1 MRMEFRRLATGAMIP
16 GIGFGTWKLTGDAA
30 PDAVAHAIRCG
41 YRLIDTAAAYGNEA
55 GVGEGIARSGVP
67 RGELFVEGKLW
78 NAERTREKAV
88 HACKATL
95 SNLGLDYLDLY
106 LMHWPASPAVHENW
120 REINLDAWRGM
131 EQLYRDGLVRAIGV
145 CNFKPH
151 HLEALMEHAEIPPSV
166 DQIEYHP
173 GLTQPETL
181 KFCSEHGILVEAWS
195 PLGSGKMLKKEI
207 LKQYAAK
214 YGRSV
219 AQLLLR
225 WCVQNG
231 VVPLPRSKTPERI
244 EDNLRTFDF
253 EISPED
259 IAALG
264 ALEDLGWSGID
275 PDEITLF
282 G

>member
-1 MRMEFRRLATGAMIP
+1 MQMGFRLDTGAMIP
-16 GIGFGTWKLTGDAA
+16 AIGFGTWKLTGEAA
-30 PDAVAHAIRCG
+30 PQAVAHAIGCG
-41 YRLIDTAAAYGNEA
+41 YRLIDTAAAYGNEE
-55 GVGEGIARSGVP
+55 GVGEGIARSGAP

-78 NAERTREKAV
+78 NAERTREKAIQ
-88 HACKATL
+88 ACQTTL
-95 SNLGLDYLDLY
+95 TNLGLKYLDLY

-145 CNFKPH
+145 CNFRPH
-151 HLEALMEHAEIPPSV
+151 HLEALIERAEIAPSV
-166 DQIEYHP
+166 NQIEYHP
-173 GLTQPETL
+173 GLTQRETL
-181 KFCSEHGILVEAWS
+181 AFCRACGILVEAWS
-195 PLGSGKMLKKEI
+195 PLGSGKMLKKEN
-207 LKQYAAK
+207 LKQYADK

-219 AQLLLR
+219 AQLLIR
-225 WCVQNG
+225 WCLQNR

-244 EDNLRTFDF
+244 EDNLRVFDF

-259 IAALG
+259 MEALG
-264 ALEDLGWSGID
+264 ALEDLGWSGLD

>member
-1 MRMEFRRLATGAMIP
+1 MSMVECRLETGIQIP
-16 GIGFGTWKLTGDAA
+16 RIGFGTWKLNGDAA
-30 PDAVAHAIRCG
+30 PDAVAHAIRSG
-41 YRLIDTAAAYGNEA
+41 YRLIDTAAAYENEEM
-55 GVGEGIARSGVP
+55 VGEGIARAGAP

-78 NAERTREKAV
+78 NTERTQDKAV
-88 HACKATL
+88 AACKDTL
-95 SNLGLDYLDLY
+95 QKLGLEYLDLY

-131 EQLYRDGLVRAIGV
+131 EQLHQEGCVRAIGV

-151 HLEALMEHAEIPPSV
+151 HLEALMERAEILPTV

-173 GLTQPETL
+173 GLAQVETVE
-181 KFCSEHGILVEAWS
+181 FCRAHGILIEAWS

-219 AQLLLR
+219 AQVLLR

-231 VVPLPRSKTPERI
+231 VIPLPRSKTPERI
-244 EDNLRTFDF
+244 GDNLRVFDF
-253 EISPED
+253 ELSPED
-259 IAALG
+259 MEAL
-264 ALEDLGWSGID
+264 ATQDLGWSGID
-275 PDEITLF
+275 PDEIMLF

>member
-1 MRMEFRRLATGAMIP
+1 METYRLATGALIP
-16 GIGFGTWKLTGDAA
+16 GIGFGTWKLNGDTAA
-30 PDAVAHAIRCG
+30 DAVAEAIRCG
-41 YRLIDTAAAYGNEA
+41 YRLIDTAQAYGNEEA
-55 GVGEGIARSGVP
+55 VGRSIARSGAP

-78 NAERTREKAV
+78 NTERTREKAV
-88 HACKATL
+88 AACKATL
-95 SNLGLDYLDLY
+95 SNLGLDELDLY

-131 EQLYRDGLVRAIGV
+131 EQLCREGCVRAIGV
-145 CNFKPH
+145 CNFKPR
-151 HLEALMEHAEIPPSV
+151 HLEALLSGAEIAPAV

-173 GLTQPETL
+173 GLMQPETVAY
-181 KFCSEHGILVEAWS
+181 CRSRGILVEAWS

-207 LKQYAAK
+207 LKQYAGK

-219 AQLLLR
+219 AQVLLR

-244 EDNLRTFDF
+244 EENLRVFDF
-253 EISPED
+253 ELSPED
-259 IAALG
+259 VEALG

>member
-1 MRMEFRRLATGAMIP
+1 MSMEVRRLLTGASIP
-16 GIGFGTWKLTGDAA
+16 GIGFGTWKLSGDVA

-41 YRLIDTAAAYGNEA
+41 YRLIDTAAAYGNEE
-55 GVGEGIARSGVP
+55 GVGQGIARAGAP

-78 NAERTREKAV
+78 NAERTRERAV
-88 HACKATL
+88 AACKATL

-131 EQLYRDGLVRAIGV
+131 EQLCREGCVRAIGV

-151 HLEALMEHAEIPPSV
+151 HLEALLAGAEILPAV

-173 GLTQPETL
+173 GLTQPETVAY
-181 KFCSEHGILVEAWS
+181 CRMRGILVEAWS

-207 LKQYAAK
+207 LRQYAAR

-219 AQLLLR
+219 AQVLLR
-225 WCVQNG
+225 WCVQSG
-231 VVPLPRSKTPERI
+231 VIPLPRSKTPERI
-244 EDNLRTFDF
+244 EDNLLMFDF
-253 EISPED
+253 EIAPED
-259 IAALG
+259 MESLG
-264 ALEDLGWSGID
+264 TLEDLGWSGID